1 MYTSGSEC
9 LPTVSA
15 RALLSVHGPSCAGPT
30 GFMHPH
36 PGACAG
42 RERQGRG
49 HRGPGQSLAVRALAG
64 ARSPSRA
71 QKQPH
76 HYFKHM
82 GFIRKL
88 VHRCK
93 DWTSQQEEVPQTCVS
108 AGSSCPTSQGCMVGW
123 GTWCCSDPGGAA
135 AAAAVPLPIPSI
147 PPSHGVFF
155 RALVTQQLVHLFLS
169 VS

>member
-1 MYTSGSEC
+1 MPVPGPVAEAVMAEVWVRDGSVPRSSSSAHPAPTLQINTSIMYTSRSEC
-9 LPTVSA
+9 LPTVST
-15 RALLSVHGPSCAGPT
+15 RVLLSVHGPSCAGPT

-49 HRGPGQSLAVRALAG
+49 HGGPGQSLAVRALAG
-64 ARSPSRA
+64 ARSPPRA
-71 QKQPH
+71 QKQPR

-93 DWTSQQEEVPQTCVS
+93 DWTSQ
-108 AGSSCPTSQGCMVGW
+108 
-123 GTWCCSDPGGAA
+123 
-135 AAAAVPLPIPSI
+135 
-147 PPSHGVFF
+147 
-155 RALVTQQLVHLFLS
+155 
-169 VS
+169 